1 VQQQRKGKAN
11 TVAGKKKQ
19 IALERVKG
27 ATLAEIGKKVG
38 LSPKTVEK
46 YVADPQVKAWMQHFA
61 AKHEGS
67 LNDSYRVAVETL
79 TRLMQGDDAKVS
91 LEAIDR
97 LIHLL
102 GTTDK
107 AMAPGKGQQDQGG
120 TTSTYTLAELTVS
133 LERYVSTIKS

>member
-1 VQQQRKGKAN
+1 MV
-11 TVAGKKKQ
+11 GKKKQ
-19 IALERVKG
+19 IALARVHG
-27 ATLAEIGKKVG
+27 STFAEIGRSVG

-46 YVADPQVKAWMQHFA
+46 YVYDPQVRAWMQHFA
-61 AKHEGS
+61 AKHEAS

-79 TRLMQGDDAKVS
+79 TRLMQGDNARVS

-107 AMAPGKGQQDQGG
+107 AMTPEKGQDQGG
-120 TTSTYTLAELTVS
+120 SGSTYTLAELTVS
-133 LERYVSTIKS
+133 LERYVETLKD